1 MENKYKYFKRDISWL
16 SFNYRVLLEAL
27 DERLPLYER
36 INFISIYSSNLEE
49 FYKIRVAD
57 HKAVA
62 SGATE
67 SDEESVQSAR
77 ELVEEINREVNQQL
91 DDRVR
96 IYEQKILPALQ
107 KNHIIFYQDS
117 HVEPFHQQF
126 IKDFFKEEI
135 FPYLQ
140 PVPVSKD
147 KIVSFL
153 RDNRLYLAIRLYP
166 KEERKEG
173 EGEKERERIEARETR
188 EDIEERAIKSAR
200 ERNEERER
208 KEAREAKE
216 DIEGKEGIEE
226 KGSPI
231 LESSRPPLYFVMK
244 QPYAKVPRFIE
255 LPCHEKNHYLM
266 FVEDIIKAN
275 LNLIFPGYDVES
287 CYSIKISRDADIL
300 IDDTASSADLVAQLK
315 KKVKKR
321 KIGDVCRFVYD
332 RAMPHDF
339 LDFLVDAFHIHR
351 DELVPGDKHLNLE
364 DLRHLPNPNKSLP
377 NTGKLLPSTG
387 KSLLS
392 TGKSLPSNDKSS
404 PNSGG
409 KSLHSPEKPKPMKLT
424 ILDEKESIFNYV
436 ARKDLLLYYPYHSF
450 EHFIH
455 FLYEAVHN
463 PETREIMVT
472 QYRVAENSAVINTL
486 IAAAQNGKKVTVFVE
501 LKARF
506 DEENNLATAEM
517 MQAAGIKIIYSI
529 PGLKVH
535 AKVALI
541 RRRGLNGE
549 KIPSYAYISTG
560 NFNEKT
566 ATLYADCGL
575 FTCRK
580 EIVNDLYNLFRTL
593 QGKEAPKFTTL
604 LVARFNLIPE
614 LNRLIDREIALADQG
629 KPARII
635 LKMNALQDPTMIDR
649 LYEASEHGVQI
660 DLIIRGICC
669 LIPDQPYS
677 RNIRITRIVDSFL
690 EHARIWY
697 FGNGGN
703 PKVFMGSPDWMRRN
717 LYRRIEAITPVLDPD
732 LRNSL
737 IEMLTIQLADNQ
749 KACRVDAKLQN
760 IFKKRTPG
768 TPAIRAQYTLYNWLC
783 SNNTQ
788 QPKDQPAMPQ

>member
-1 MENKYKYFKRDISWL
+1 MESKYNYFKRDISWL

-36 INFISIYSSNLEE
+36 INFISIYSANLEE

-67 SDEESVQSAR
+67 SDEETVQSAR
-77 ELVEEINREVNQQL
+77 ELVEEINKEVTRQL

-96 IYEQKILPALQ
+96 IYEQKILPALR
-107 KNHIIFYQDS
+107 KNHIIFYQDN

-126 IKDFFKEEI
+126 IKDFFREEI

-153 RDNRLYLAIRLYP
+153 RDNRLYLAIRVYP
-166 KEERKEG
+166 KKEEKNKGEEPKENIEKYTGECINERNDG
-173 EGEKERERIEARETR
+173 EGIKVGMEA
-188 EDIEERAIKSAR
+188 AR
-200 ERNEERER
+200 PNVTDLRH
-208 KEAREAKE
+208 
-216 DIEGKEGIEE
+216 
-226 KGSPI
+226 
-231 LESSRPPLYFVMK
+231 PLYFVMK

-255 LPCHEKNHYLM
+255 LPSREKNHYLM
-266 FVEDIIKAN
+266 FTEDIIKAN
-275 LNLIFPGYDVES
+275 LNLIFPGYDVDS
-287 CYSIKISRDADIL
+287 SYCIKISRDADIL

-332 RAMPHDF
+332 RAMPSEF
-339 LDFLVDAFHIHR
+339 LDFLVDAFRIQR

-364 DLRHLPNPNKSLP
+364 DLRHLPNPNKSLH
-377 NTGKLLPSTG
+377 
-387 KSLLS
+387 SL
-392 TGKSLPSNDKSS
+392 
-404 PNSGG
+404 
-409 KSLHSPEKPKPMKLT
+409 EKPKPMKLT
-424 ILDEKESIFNYV
+424 VLDEKESIFNYV
-436 ARKDLLLYYPYHSF
+436 AKKDLLLYYPYHSF

-580 EIVNDLYNLFRTL
+580 EIVADLYNLFRTL
-593 QGKEAPKFTTL
+593 QGKEDPKFTTL

-614 LNRLIDREIALADQG
+614 LNRLIDREISLADEGKQG
-629 KPARII
+629 RII

-660 DLIIRGICC
+660 DLIVRGICC
-669 LIPDQPYS
+669 LIPGQSYS
-677 RNIRITRIVDSFL
+677 RNIRVTRIVDSFL

-697 FGNGGN
+697 FGNDGT

-717 LYRRIEAITPVLDPD
+717 LYRRIEAITPILAPD
-732 LRNSL
+732 LRDSL
-737 IEMLTIQLADNQ
+737 IEMLNIQLADNQ
-749 KACRVDAKLQN
+749 KACWVDDKLQN

-768 TPAIRAQYTLYNWLC
+768 TPAVRAQYTFYDWLNKTN
-783 SNNTQ
+783 S
-788 QPKDQPAMPQ
+788 

>member
-1 MENKYKYFKRDISWL
+1 MESKYNYFKRDISWL

-67 SDEESVQSAR
+67 SDEETVQSAR
-77 ELVEEINREVNQQL
+77 ELVEEINKEVTRQL

-96 IYEQKILPALQ
+96 IYEQKILPALR
-107 KNHIIFYQDS
+107 KNHIIFYQDN

-126 IKDFFKEEI
+126 IKDFFREEI

-153 RDNRLYLAIRLYP
+153 RDNRLYLAIRVYP
-166 KEERKEG
+166 KKEEKNKGEEPKENIEKYTGECINERNDG
-173 EGEKERERIEARETR
+173 EGIKVGMEA
-188 EDIEERAIKSAR
+188 AR
-200 ERNEERER
+200 PNVTDLRH
-208 KEAREAKE
+208 
-216 DIEGKEGIEE
+216 
-226 KGSPI
+226 
-231 LESSRPPLYFVMK
+231 PLYFVMK

-255 LPCHEKNHYLM
+255 LPSREKNHYLM
-266 FVEDIIKAN
+266 FTEDIIKAN
-275 LNLIFPGYDVES
+275 LNLIFPGYDVDS
-287 CYSIKISRDADIL
+287 SYCIKISRDADIL

-332 RAMPHDF
+332 RAMPSEF
-339 LDFLVDAFHIHR
+339 LDFLVDAFRIQR

-364 DLRHLPNPNKSLP
+364 DLRHLPNPNKSLH
-377 NTGKLLPSTG
+377 
-387 KSLLS
+387 SL
-392 TGKSLPSNDKSS
+392 
-404 PNSGG
+404 
-409 KSLHSPEKPKPMKLT
+409 EKPKPMKLT
-424 ILDEKESIFNYV
+424 VLDEKESIFNYV
-436 ARKDLLLYYPYHSF
+436 AKKDLLLYYPYHSF

-580 EIVNDLYNLFRTL
+580 EIVADLYNLFRTL
-593 QGKEAPKFTTL
+593 QGKEDPKFTTL

-614 LNRLIDREIALADQG
+614 LNRLIDREISLADEGKQG
-629 KPARII
+629 RII

-660 DLIIRGICC
+660 DLIVRGICC
-669 LIPDQPYS
+669 LIPGQSYS
-677 RNIRITRIVDSFL
+677 RNIRVTRIVDSFL

-697 FGNGGN
+697 FGNDGT

-717 LYRRIEAITPVLDPD
+717 LYRRIEAITPILAPD
-732 LRNSL
+732 LRDSL
-737 IEMLTIQLADNQ
+737 IEMLNIQLADNQ
-749 KACRVDAKLQN
+749 KACWVDDNLRN
-760 IFKKRTPG
+760 IFKKRAPG
-768 TPAIRAQYTLYNWLC
+768 TPAVRAQYTFYDWLNKT
-783 SNNTQ
+783 NN
-788 QPKDQPAMPQ
+788 

>member
-1 MENKYKYFKRDISWL
+1 MESKYNYFKRDISWL

-67 SDEESVQSAR
+67 SDEETVQSAR
-77 ELVEEINREVNQQL
+77 ELVEEINKEVTRQL

-96 IYEQKILPALQ
+96 IYEQKILPALR
-107 KNHIIFYQDS
+107 KNHIIFYQDN

-126 IKDFFKEEI
+126 IKDFFREEI

-153 RDNRLYLAIRLYP
+153 RDNRLYLAIRVCP
-166 KEERKEG
+166 KKEEKNKGEETKENIEKYTGECINERNDG
-173 EGEKERERIEARETR
+173 EGIKVGMEA
-188 EDIEERAIKSAR
+188 AR
-200 ERNEERER
+200 PNVTDLRQ
-208 KEAREAKE
+208 
-216 DIEGKEGIEE
+216 
-226 KGSPI
+226 
-231 LESSRPPLYFVMK
+231 PLYFVMK

-255 LPCHEKNHYLM
+255 LPSREKNHYLM
-266 FVEDIIKAN
+266 FTEDIIKAN
-275 LNLIFPGYDVES
+275 LNLIFPGYDVDS
-287 CYSIKISRDADIL
+287 SYCIKISRDADIL

-332 RAMPHDF
+332 RAMPSEF
-339 LDFLVDAFHIHR
+339 LDFLVDAFRIQR

-364 DLRHLPNPNKSLP
+364 DLRHLPNPNKSLH
-377 NTGKLLPSTG
+377 
-387 KSLLS
+387 SL
-392 TGKSLPSNDKSS
+392 
-404 PNSGG
+404 
-409 KSLHSPEKPKPMKLT
+409 EKPKPMKLT
-424 ILDEKESIFNYV
+424 VLDEKESIFNYV
-436 ARKDLLLYYPYHSF
+436 AKKDLLLYYPYHSF

-535 AKVALI
+535 AKVALV
-541 RRRGLNGE
+541 RRRGQNGE
-549 KIPSYAYISTG
+549 KLPSYAYISTG

-593 QGKEAPKFTTL
+593 QGKEDPKFTTL

-614 LNRLIDREIALADQG
+614 LNRLIDREIELADQG
-629 KPARII
+629 KGGRII
-635 LKMNALQDPTMIDR
+635 LKMNALQDPAMINR
-649 LYEASEHGVQI
+649 LYNASEHGVQI
-660 DLIIRGICC
+660 DLIVRGICC
-669 LIPDQPYS
+669 LIPGQSYS
-677 RNIRITRIVDSFL
+677 RNIRVTRIVDSFL

-697 FGNGGN
+697 FGNN
-703 PKVFMGSPDWMRRN
+703 HHPKVFMGSPDWMRRN
-717 LYRRIEAITPVLDPD
+717 LYRRIEAVTPILDPD
-732 LRNSL
+732 LRASL
-737 IEMLTIQLADNQ
+737 IEMLNIQLADNQ
-749 KACRVDAKLQN
+749 KACWVDAQLQN
-760 IFKKRTPG
+760 VFKKRTPG
-768 TPAIRAQYTLYNWLC
+768 TPSVRAQYNFYEQLKNSLLSHNPT
-783 SNNTQ
+783 
-788 QPKDQPAMPQ
+788 

>member
-1 MENKYKYFKRDISWL
+1 MESKYNYFKRDISWL

-67 SDEESVQSAR
+67 SDEETVQSAR
-77 ELVEEINREVNQQL
+77 ELVEEINKEVTRQL

-96 IYEQKILPALQ
+96 IYEQKILPALR
-107 KNHIIFYQDS
+107 KNHIIFYQDN

-126 IKDFFKEEI
+126 IKDFFREEI

-153 RDNRLYLAIRLYP
+153 RDNRLYLAIRVYP
-166 KEERKEG
+166 KKEEKNKGEETKENIEKYTGECINERNDG
-173 EGEKERERIEARETR
+173 EGIKVGMEA
-188 EDIEERAIKSAR
+188 AR
-200 ERNEERER
+200 PNVTDLRQ
-208 KEAREAKE
+208 
-216 DIEGKEGIEE
+216 
-226 KGSPI
+226 
-231 LESSRPPLYFVMK
+231 PLYFVMK

-255 LPCHEKNHYLM
+255 LPSREKNHYLM
-266 FVEDIIKAN
+266 FTEDIIKAN
-275 LNLIFPGYDVES
+275 LNLIFPGYDVDS
-287 CYSIKISRDADIL
+287 SYCIKISRDADIL
-300 IDDTASSADLVAQLK
+300 IDDTATSSADLVAQLK

-332 RAMPHDF
+332 RAMPSEF
-339 LDFLVDAFHIHR
+339 LEFLVDAFRIQR

-364 DLRHLPNPNKSLP
+364 DLRHLPNPNKSLH
-377 NTGKLLPSTG
+377 
-387 KSLLS
+387 SL
-392 TGKSLPSNDKSS
+392 
-404 PNSGG
+404 
-409 KSLHSPEKPKPMKLT
+409 EKPKPMKLT
-424 ILDEKESIFNYV
+424 VLDEKESIFNYV
-436 ARKDLLLYYPYHSF
+436 AKKDLLLYYPYHSF

-580 EIVNDLYNLFRTL
+580 EKVADLYNLFRTL
-593 QGKEAPKFTTL
+593 QGKEDPKFTTL

-614 LNRLIDREIALADQG
+614 LNRLIDREISLADEGKQG
-629 KPARII
+629 RII

-660 DLIIRGICC
+660 DLIVRGICC
-669 LIPDQPYS
+669 LIPGQSYS
-677 RNIRITRIVDSFL
+677 RNIRVTRIVDSFL

-697 FGNGGN
+697 FGNDGT

-717 LYRRIEAITPVLDPD
+717 LYRRIEAITPVLASD
-732 LRNSL
+732 LRDSL
-737 IEMLTIQLADNQ
+737 IEMLNIQLADNQ
-749 KACRVDAKLQN
+749 KACWVDDKLQN

-768 TPAIRAQYTLYNWLC
+768 TPAVRAQYTFYDWLNKT
-783 SNNTQ
+783 NN
-788 QPKDQPAMPQ
+788 

>member
-1 MENKYKYFKRDISWL
+1 MGNKYQYFKRDISWL
-16 SFNYRVLLEAL
+16 SFNYRVLLEA
-27 DERLPLYER
+27 DNDRLPLYER

-62 SGATE
+62 SGVTE
-67 SDEESVQSAR
+67 GSEESQQSAKV
-77 ELVEEINREVNQQL
+77 LLEEINREVNRQL
-91 DDRVR
+91 EDRIH
-96 IYEQKILPALQ
+96 IYEKKIIPALR
-107 KNHIIFYQDS
+107 KNHVIFYQS
-117 HVEPFHQQF
+117 RNVEPFHQQF
-126 IKDFFKEEI
+126 VKDFFREEI

-147 KIVSFL
+147 KVISFL
-153 RDNRLYLAIRLYP
+153 RDNRLYLAVRLFL
-166 KEERKEG
+166 KGTK
-173 EGEKERERIEARETR
+173 
-188 EDIEERAIKSAR
+188 
-200 ERNEERER
+200 
-208 KEAREAKE
+208 KE
-216 DIEGKEGIEE
+216 DANH
-226 KGSPI
+226 
-231 LESSRPPLYFVMK
+231 LQYFVMK
-244 QPYAKVPRFIE
+244 LPYSKVPRFIE
-255 LPCHEKNHYLM
+255 LPPRGNNYYIM
-266 FVEDIIKAN
+266 FTEDIIKAN
-275 LNLIFPGYDVES
+275 LNLIFPGYDVDS
-287 CYSIKISRDADIL
+287 SYCIKISRDADIL

-332 RAMPHDF
+332 RAMPQDF
-339 LDFLVDAFHIHR
+339 LDFLIDAFRIHR

-364 DLRHLPNPNKSLP
+364 DLRHLPNPNKSLRRI
-377 NTGKLLPSTG
+377 
-387 KSLLS
+387 
-392 TGKSLPSNDKSS
+392 
-404 PNSGG
+404 
-409 KSLHSPEKPKPMKLT
+409 EKPQPMKLN

-436 ARKDLLLYYPYHSF
+436 AQKDLLLYYPYHSF
-450 EHFIH
+450 EHFTH

-535 AKVALI
+535 AKVALV

-593 QGKEAPKFTTL
+593 QGKEDPKFTTL

-614 LNRLIDREIALADQG
+614 LNRLIDREISLADQG
-629 KPARII
+629 KGGRII
-635 LKMNALQDPTMIDR
+635 LKMNALQDPAMIDR

-660 DLIIRGICC
+660 DLIVRGICC
-669 LIPDQPYS
+669 LIPEQSYS
-677 RNIRITRIVDSFL
+677 RNIRVTRIVDSFL

-697 FGNGGN
+697 FGNEGH
-703 PKVFMGSPDWMRRN
+703 PKVYMGSPDWMRRN
-717 LYRRIEAITPVLDPD
+717 LYRRIEAVTPILDPD
-732 LRNSL
+732 LRASL
-737 IEMLTIQLADNQ
+737 IEMLHIQLADNQ
-749 KACRVDAKLQN
+749 KACWVDDKLQN
-760 IFKKRTPG
+760 VFKKRASG
-768 TPAIRAQYTLYNWLC
+768 TPAVRAQYDFYEWLK
-783 SNNTQ
+783 
-788 QPKDQPAMPQ
+788 KDIVTEM

>member
-1 MENKYKYFKRDISWL
+1 MESKYNYFKRDISWL

-67 SDEESVQSAR
+67 SDEETVQSAR
-77 ELVEEINREVNQQL
+77 ELVEEINKEVTRQL

-96 IYEQKILPALQ
+96 IYEQKILPALR
-107 KNHIIFYQDS
+107 KNHIIFYQDN

-126 IKDFFKEEI
+126 IKDFFREEI

-153 RDNRLYLAIRLYP
+153 RDNRLYLAIRVYP
-166 KEERKEG
+166 KKEEKNKGEEPKENIEKYTGECINERNDG
-173 EGEKERERIEARETR
+173 EGIKVGM
-188 EDIEERAIKSAR
+188 EEV
-200 ERNEERER
+200 
-208 KEAREAKE
+208 
-216 DIEGKEGIEE
+216 
-226 KGSPI
+226 
-231 LESSRPPLYFVMK
+231 RPNVTDLRHPLYFVMK

-255 LPCHEKNHYLM
+255 LPSREKNHYLM
-266 FVEDIIKAN
+266 FTEDIIKAN
-275 LNLIFPGYDVES
+275 LNLIFPGYDVDS
-287 CYSIKISRDADIL
+287 SYCIKISRDADIL

-332 RAMPHDF
+332 RAMPSEF
-339 LDFLVDAFHIHR
+339 LDFLVDAFRIQR

-364 DLRHLPNPNKSLP
+364 DLRHLPNPNKSLH
-377 NTGKLLPSTG
+377 
-387 KSLLS
+387 SL
-392 TGKSLPSNDKSS
+392 
-404 PNSGG
+404 
-409 KSLHSPEKPKPMKLT
+409 EKPKPMKLT
-424 ILDEKESIFNYV
+424 VLDEKESIFNYV
-436 ARKDLLLYYPYHSF
+436 AKKDLLLYYPYHSF

-580 EIVNDLYNLFRTL
+580 EIVADLYNLFRTL
-593 QGKEAPKFTTL
+593 QGKEDPKFTTL

-614 LNRLIDREIALADQG
+614 LNRLIDREISLADEGKQG
-629 KPARII
+629 RII

-660 DLIIRGICC
+660 DLIVRGICC
-669 LIPDQPYS
+669 LIPGQSYS
-677 RNIRITRIVDSFL
+677 RNIRVTRIVDSFL

-697 FGNGGN
+697 FGNDGT

-717 LYRRIEAITPVLDPD
+717 LYRRIEAITPILAPD
-732 LRNSL
+732 LRDSL
-737 IEMLTIQLADNQ
+737 IEMLNIQLADNQ
-749 KACRVDAKLQN
+749 KACWVDDKLQN

-768 TPAIRAQYTLYNWLC
+768 TPAVRAQYTFYDWLNKTN
-783 SNNTQ
+783 S
-788 QPKDQPAMPQ
+788 

>member
-1 MENKYKYFKRDISWL
+1 MESKYNYFKRDISWL

-67 SDEESVQSAR
+67 SDEETVQSAR
-77 ELVEEINREVNQQL
+77 ELVEEINKEVTRQL

-96 IYEQKILPALQ
+96 IYEEKLLPALR

-126 IKDFFKEEI
+126 IKDFFREEI

-153 RDNRLYLAIRLYP
+153 RDNRLYLAIRVYP
-166 KEERKEG
+166 KKEAKDERKEDK
-173 EGEKERERIEARETR
+173 EKTEESINKEKHTEERITR
-188 EDIEERAIKSAR
+188 RKSDGADTNVTEYR
-200 ERNEERER
+200 Q
-208 KEAREAKE
+208 
-216 DIEGKEGIEE
+216 
-226 KGSPI
+226 
-231 LESSRPPLYFVMK
+231 PLYFVMK

-255 LPCHEKNHYLM
+255 LPSREKNHYLM
-266 FVEDIIKAN
+266 FTEDIIKAN
-275 LNLIFPGYDVES
+275 LNLIFPGYDVDS
-287 CYSIKISRDADIL
+287 SYCIKISRDADIL

-332 RAMPHDF
+332 RGMPHDF
-339 LDFLVDAFHIHR
+339 LDFLVDAFHIQR

-364 DLRHLPNPNKSLP
+364 DLRHLPNPNKSLH
-377 NTGKLLPSTG
+377 
-387 KSLLS
+387 SL
-392 TGKSLPSNDKSS
+392 
-404 PNSGG
+404 
-409 KSLHSPEKPKPMKLT
+409 EKPKPMKLT

-436 ARKDLLLYYPYHSF
+436 AKKDLLLYYPYHSF

-575 FTCRK
+575 FTCRPK
-580 EIVNDLYNLFRTL
+580 IVADLYNLFRTL
-593 QGKEAPKFTTL
+593 QGKEDPKFTTL

-629 KPARII
+629 KQGRII

-660 DLIIRGICC
+660 DLIVRGICC
-669 LIPDQPYS
+669 LIPGQSYS
-677 RNIRITRIVDSFL
+677 CNIRVTRIVDSFL

-697 FGNGGN
+697 FGNDGK

-717 LYRRIEAITPVLDPD
+717 LYRRIEAVTPILSPD
-732 LRNSL
+732 LRDGL
-737 IEMLTIQLADNQ
+737 IEMLNIQLSDNQ
-749 KACRVDAKLQN
+749 KACWVDNNLRN

-768 TPAIRAQYTLYNWLC
+768 TPAVRAQYTFYDWLNKT
-783 SNNTQ
+783 NN
-788 QPKDQPAMPQ
+788 

>member
-1 MENKYKYFKRDISWL
+1 MESKYNYFKRDISWL

-67 SDEESVQSAR
+67 SDEETVQSAR
-77 ELVEEINREVNQQL
+77 ELVEEINKEVTRQL

-96 IYEQKILPALQ
+96 IYEQKILPALR
-107 KNHIIFYQDS
+107 KNHIIFYQDN

-126 IKDFFKEEI
+126 IKDFFREEI

-153 RDNRLYLAIRLYP
+153 RDNRLYLAIRVYP
-166 KEERKEG
+166 KKEEKNKGEEPKENIEKYTGECINERNDG
-173 EGEKERERIEARETR
+173 EGIKVGMEA
-188 EDIEERAIKSAR
+188 AR
-200 ERNEERER
+200 PNVTDLRQ
-208 KEAREAKE
+208 
-216 DIEGKEGIEE
+216 
-226 KGSPI
+226 
-231 LESSRPPLYFVMK
+231 PLYFVMK

-255 LPCHEKNHYLM
+255 LPSREKNHYLM
-266 FVEDIIKAN
+266 FTEDIIKAN
-275 LNLIFPGYDVES
+275 LNLIFPGYDVDS
-287 CYSIKISRDADIL
+287 SYCIKISRDADIL

-332 RAMPHDF
+332 RGMPHDF
-339 LDFLVDAFHIHR
+339 LDFLVDAFHIQR

-364 DLRHLPNPNKSLP
+364 DLRHLPNPNKSLH
-377 NTGKLLPSTG
+377 
-387 KSLLS
+387 SL
-392 TGKSLPSNDKSS
+392 
-404 PNSGG
+404 
-409 KSLHSPEKPKPMKLT
+409 EKPKPMKLT

-436 ARKDLLLYYPYHSF
+436 AKKDLLLYYPYHSF

-575 FTCRK
+575 FTCRPK
-580 EIVNDLYNLFRTL
+580 IVADLYNLFRTL
-593 QGKEAPKFTTL
+593 QGKEDPKFTTL

-614 LNRLIDREIALADQG
+614 LNRLIDREIALADEGKQG
-629 KPARII
+629 RII
-635 LKMNALQDPTMIDR
+635 LKMNALQDPAMIDR

-660 DLIIRGICC
+660 DLIVRGICC
-669 LIPDQPYS
+669 LIPGQSYS
-677 RNIRITRIVDSFL
+677 RNIRVTRIVDSFL

-697 FGNGGN
+697 FGNDGK

-717 LYRRIEAITPVLDPD
+717 LYRRIEAITPILAPD
-732 LRNSL
+732 LRDSL
-737 IEMLTIQLADNQ
+737 IEMLNIQLADNQ
-749 KACRVDAKLQN
+749 KACWVDDNLRN
-760 IFKKRTPG
+760 IFKKRAPS
-768 TPAIRAQYTLYNWLC
+768 TPAVRAQYTFYDWLNKT
-783 SNNTQ
+783 NN
-788 QPKDQPAMPQ
+788 

>member
-1 MENKYKYFKRDISWL
+1 MESKYNYFKRDISWL

-67 SDEESVQSAR
+67 SDEETVQSAR
-77 ELVEEINREVNQQL
+77 ELVEEINKEVTRQL

-96 IYEQKILPALQ
+96 IYEQKILPALR
-107 KNHIIFYQDS
+107 KNHIIFYQDN

-126 IKDFFKEEI
+126 IKDFFREEI

-153 RDNRLYLAIRLYP
+153 RDNRLYLAIRVYP
-166 KEERKEG
+166 KKEEKNKGEEPKENIEKYTGECINERNDG
-173 EGEKERERIEARETR
+173 EGIKVGMEA
-188 EDIEERAIKSAR
+188 AR
-200 ERNEERER
+200 PNVTDLRQ
-208 KEAREAKE
+208 
-216 DIEGKEGIEE
+216 
-226 KGSPI
+226 PF
-231 LESSRPPLYFVMK
+231 YFVMK

-255 LPCHEKNHYLM
+255 LPSREKNHYLM
-266 FVEDIIKAN
+266 FTEDIIKAN
-275 LNLIFPGYDVES
+275 LNLIFPGYDVDS
-287 CYSIKISRDADIL
+287 SYCIKISRDADIL

-332 RAMPHDF
+332 RAMPSEF
-339 LDFLVDAFHIHR
+339 LDFLVDAFRIQR

-364 DLRHLPNPNKSLP
+364 DLRHLPNPNKSLH
-377 NTGKLLPSTG
+377 
-387 KSLLS
+387 SL
-392 TGKSLPSNDKSS
+392 
-404 PNSGG
+404 
-409 KSLHSPEKPKPMKLT
+409 EKPKPVKLT
-424 ILDEKESIFNYV
+424 VLDEKESIFNYV
-436 ARKDLLLYYPYHSF
+436 AKKDLLLYYPYHSF

-580 EIVNDLYNLFRTL
+580 EIVADLYNLFRTL
-593 QGKEAPKFTTL
+593 QGKEDPKFTTL

-614 LNRLIDREIALADQG
+614 LNRLIDREISLADEGKQG
-629 KPARII
+629 RII

-660 DLIIRGICC
+660 DLIVRGICC
-669 LIPDQPYS
+669 LIPGQSYS
-677 RNIRITRIVDSFL
+677 RNIRVTRIVDSFL

-697 FGNGGN
+697 FGNDGK

-717 LYRRIEAITPVLDPD
+717 LYRRIEAITPVLAPD
-732 LRNSL
+732 LRDSL
-737 IEMLTIQLADNQ
+737 IEMLNIQLADNQ
-749 KACRVDAKLQN
+749 KACWVDDKLQN

-768 TPAIRAQYTLYNWLC
+768 TPAVRAQYTFYDWLNKT
-783 SNNTQ
+783 NN
-788 QPKDQPAMPQ
+788 